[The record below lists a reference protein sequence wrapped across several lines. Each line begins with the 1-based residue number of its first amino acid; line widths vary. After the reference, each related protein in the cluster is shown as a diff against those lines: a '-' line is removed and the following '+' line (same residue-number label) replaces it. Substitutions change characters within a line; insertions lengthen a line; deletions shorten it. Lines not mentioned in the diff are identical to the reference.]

1 MISQLTGKII
11 SSDEK
16 SLIVDV
22 NGVGYQVFCS
32 LQTLL
37 ELKNSNETITIL
49 TEFIVREDS
58 QSLFG
63 FSDPLEKKWF
73 NLLISVQGVG
83 AKAAIAI
90 LSSITIDELGYAI
103 SNSEKSTVTKAEGVG
118 PKIAGRIINELK
130 DKIPE
135 SQLDPLFSNYVDPNN
150 KEKEL
155 VEDAV
160 SALSNLGYNKT
171 NIKNIVVKVYED
183 AEENINLSELISK
196 SLKKLGNKSWKMIK
210 SIKIIKVI
218 VRP

>member
-210 SIKIIKVI
+210 NIKIIKLI
-218 VRP
+218 MRP

>member
-135 SQLDPLFSNYVDPNN
+135 SQFDPLFSNYVDPNN
-150 KEKEL
+150 KEKEV
-155 VEDAV
+155 VEDAI

-196 SLKKLGNKSWKMIK
+196 SLKKLGNKS
-210 SIKIIKVI
+210 
-218 VRP
+218 

>member
-135 SQLDPLFSNYVDPNN
+135 SQLDPLFSNYIDPNN
-150 KEKEL
+150 NEKEL

-160 SALSNLGYNKT
+160 SALSNLGYNKN

>member
-37 ELKNSNETITIL
+37 ELKNSNETTTIL

-135 SQLDPLFSNYVDPNN
+135 SQLNPLFSNYVDPNN

-210 SIKIIKVI
+210 SIKII
-218 VRP
+218 

>member
-16 SLIVDV
+16 SLFVDV

-63 FSDPLEKKWF
+63 FSDTLEKKWF

-90 LSSITIDELGYAI
+90 LSSITIDELGFAI

-135 SQLDPLFSNYVDPNN
+135 SQIDPLFSNYVDPNN
-150 KEKEL
+150 QEKEL

-171 NIKNIVVKVYED
+171 NIKNIVIKVYED

-196 SLKKLGNKSWKMIK
+196 SLKKLGNKS
-210 SIKIIKVI
+210 
-218 VRP
+218 

>member
-37 ELKNSNETITIL
+37 ELKNLNETITIL

-63 FSDPLEKKWF
+63 FSDHLEKKWF

-155 VEDAV
+155 VEDAI

-171 NIKNIVVKVYED
+171 NINNIVVKVYED

-196 SLKKLGNKSWKMIK
+196 SLKKLGNKS
-210 SIKIIKVI
+210 
-218 VRP
+218 

>member
-1 MISQLTGKII
+1 MYLSVRRYHGLLRLVAGKESPGVICGLLTPACLITGEDQL
-11 SSDEK
+11 
-16 SLIVDV
+16 
-22 NGVGYQVFCS
+22 
-32 LQTLL
+32 
-37 ELKNSNETITIL
+37 
-49 TEFIVREDS
+49 DS
-58 QSLFG
+58 QQALKQARRRSR
-63 FSDPLEKKWF
+63 KKCE
-73 NLLISVQGVG
+73 V
-83 AKAAIAI
+83 
-90 LSSITIDELGYAI
+90 I

-160 SALSNLGYNKT
+160 SALSNLGYNKN

-196 SLKKLGNKSWKMIK
+196 SLKKLGNKS
-210 SIKIIKVI
+210 
-218 VRP
+218 

>member
-1 MISQLTGKII
+1 MISQLSGKII

-32 LQTLL
+32 LQTLI
-37 ELKNSNETITIL
+37 ELKDSNQIITIL

-58 QSLFG
+58 QSLYG
-63 FSDPLEKKWF
+63 FSGQLEKKWF

-90 LSSITIDELGYAI
+90 LSSITIDDLGYAI

-135 SQLDPLFSNYVDPNN
+135 SQIKPLFVNYMDQNN
-150 KEKEL
+150 KDKEL
-155 VEDAV
+155 VEDAI
-160 SALSNLGYNKT
+160 SALSNLGYNK
-171 NIKNIVVKVYED
+171 NNVKNIVIELYED
-183 AEENINLSELISK
+183 SKDISLSKLISK
-196 SLKKLGNKSWKMIK
+196 SLKKLGNKS
-210 SIKIIKVI
+210 
-218 VRP
+218 

>member
-37 ELKNSNETITIL
+37 ELKDSNEIITIL

-210 SIKIIKVI
+210 SIKIIKLI
-218 VRP
+218 MRP

>member
-1 MISQLTGKII
+1 MISQLSGKII

-32 LQTLL
+32 LQTLID
-37 ELKNSNETITIL
+37 LKDSNETITIL

-58 QSLFG
+58 QSLYG
-63 FSDPLEKKWF
+63 FSGQLEKKWF

-135 SQLDPLFSNYVDPNN
+135 RQIKPLFANYMDQND
-150 KEKEL
+150 KDKEL
-155 VEDAV
+155 VEDAI
-160 SALSNLGYNKT
+160 SALSNLGYNK
-171 NIKNIVVKVYED
+171 NNVKNIVIELYED
-183 AEENINLSELISK
+183 SKGINLSELISK
-196 SLKKLGNKSWKMIK
+196 SLKKLGNKS
-210 SIKIIKVI
+210 
-218 VRP
+218 

>member
-11 SSDEK
+11 SSDAK

-49 TEFIVREDS
+49 TEFIVREDN

-196 SLKKLGNKSWKMIK
+196 SLKKLGNKS
-210 SIKIIKVI
+210 
-218 VRP
+218 

>member
-37 ELKNSNETITIL
+37 ELKNSNEIITIL

-135 SQLDPLFSNYVDPNN
+135 SQIDPLFSNYVDPNN

-160 SALSNLGYNKT
+160 SALSNLGYNKN

-210 SIKIIKVI
+210 SIKII
-218 VRP
+218 

>member
-210 SIKIIKVI
+210 SIKIIKLI
-218 VRP
+218 MRP

>member
-135 SQLDPLFSNYVDPNN
+135 SQLDPLFSNYIDPNN
-150 KEKEL
+150 NEKEL

>member
-1 MISQLTGKII
+1 MISQLSGKII

-32 LQTLL
+32 LQTLI
-37 ELKNSNETITIL
+37 ELKDSNQIITIL

-58 QSLFG
+58 QSLYG
-63 FSDPLEKKWF
+63 FSGPLEKKWF

-103 SNSEKSTVTKAEGVG
+103 SNSEKTTVTKAEGVG

-135 SQLDPLFSNYVDPNN
+135 SQIKPLFANYMDQNN
-150 KEKEL
+150 KDKEL
-155 VEDAV
+155 VEDAI
-160 SALSNLGYNKT
+160 SALSNLGYNK
-171 NIKNIVVKVYED
+171 NNVKNIVIELYED
-183 AEENINLSELISK
+183 SKDINLSELISK
-196 SLKKLGNKSWKMIK
+196 SLKKLGNKS
-210 SIKIIKVI
+210 
-218 VRP
+218 

>member
-183 AEENINLSELISK
+183 AEENINISELISK

-210 SIKIIKVI
+210 SIKIIKLI
-218 VRP
+218 MRP

>member
-218 VRP
+218 MRP

>member
-196 SLKKLGNKSWKMIK
+196 SLKKLGNKSWKTIK
-210 SIKIIKVI
+210 SIKTIKLI
-218 VRP
+218 MRP